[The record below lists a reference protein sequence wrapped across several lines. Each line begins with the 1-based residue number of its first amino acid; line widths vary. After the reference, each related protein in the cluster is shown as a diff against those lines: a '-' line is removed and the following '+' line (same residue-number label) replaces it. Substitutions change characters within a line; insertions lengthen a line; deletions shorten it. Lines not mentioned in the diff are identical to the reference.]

1 MYQQVPHPEAK
12 LEDATAPTPCSRRRS
27 APTSLS
33 AQFEEVPPVKIAARR
48 LFLALVALFVTGCAN
63 DGPLQSAL
71 GQGVGLHWSIPI
83 PVEGGLASNARSVG
97 IAPDLDMD
105 TLDPASASALEP

>member
-1 MYQQVPHPEAK
+1 
-12 LEDATAPTPCSRRRS
+12 
-27 APTSLS
+27 
-33 AQFEEVPPVKIAARR
+33 VKITARR

>member
-1 MYQQVPHPEAK
+1 MYQKVLIPNEA
-12 LEDATAPTPCSRRRS
+12 RRR
-27 APTSLS
+27 
-33 AQFEEVPPVKIAARR
+33 VKITARW

-71 GQGVGLHWSIPI
+71 EQGVGLHWSIPM

-97 IAPDLDMD
+97 IAPGLDMD
-105 TLDPASASALEP
+105 TLERKSSL

>member
-1 MYQQVPHPEAK
+1 
-12 LEDATAPTPCSRRRS
+12 
-27 APTSLS
+27 
-33 AQFEEVPPVKIAARR
+33 VKITARW

-71 GQGVGLHWSIPI
+71 EQGVGLHWSIPI
-83 PVEGGLASNARSVG
+83 PVEGGLASRARSVG

-105 TLDPASASALEP
+105 ALVPVSESALEP

>member
-1 MYQQVPHPEAK
+1 MYQKVLIPNEA
-12 LEDATAPTPCSRRRS
+12 RRR
-27 APTSLS
+27 
-33 AQFEEVPPVKIAARR
+33 VKITARW

-71 GQGVGLHWSIPI
+71 EQGVGFHWSIPI

>member
-1 MYQQVPHPEAK
+1 MYQKVLIPNEA
-12 LEDATAPTPCSRRRS
+12 RRR
-27 APTSLS
+27 
-33 AQFEEVPPVKIAARR
+33 VKITARW

-71 GQGVGLHWSIPI
+71 EQGVGLHWSIPI

-97 IAPDLDMD
+97 IAPGLDMD
-105 TLDPASASALEP
+105 TLERKSSL

>member
-1 MYQQVPHPEAK
+1 MYQKVPPFRSEA
-12 LEDATAPTPCSRRRS
+12 RR
-27 APTSLS
+27 
-33 AQFEEVPPVKIAARR
+33 PVKITARW

-71 GQGVGLHWSIPI
+71 EQGVGLHWSIPI

-97 IAPDLDMD
+97 IAPGLDMN
-105 TLDPASASALEP
+105 TLDSRH